1 MDNFHKGP
9 KPQFNVT
16 LFNYITSVTINKK
29 MAGDLLIF
37 IKSSPAFFED
47 FGDLYDD
54 LAAALNEPADH
65 CMMHNDTGDYQ
76 VSKYRNVITIH
87 LEADCARVLGEFLLT
102 DAKMCCDAQP
112 FLNLGSFVAFGRRLR
127 DAAMGN
133 YTTPANPNKGPVREI
148 VIRREIIR

>member
-29 MAGDLLIF
+29 MAGDLLMF

-47 FGDLYDD
+47 YGDFYEDLY
-54 LAAALNEPADH
+54 AVLNDEAELIASE
-65 CMMHNDTGDYQ
+65 NGDYQ
-76 VSKYRNVITIH
+76 ISRYKNTITIH

>member
-47 FGDLYDD
+47 YGDFYED
-54 LAAALNEPADH
+54 LHAVLNDEMELIASE
-65 CMMHNDTGDYQ
+65 NGDYQ
-76 VSKYRNVITIH
+76 ISRYKNTITIH